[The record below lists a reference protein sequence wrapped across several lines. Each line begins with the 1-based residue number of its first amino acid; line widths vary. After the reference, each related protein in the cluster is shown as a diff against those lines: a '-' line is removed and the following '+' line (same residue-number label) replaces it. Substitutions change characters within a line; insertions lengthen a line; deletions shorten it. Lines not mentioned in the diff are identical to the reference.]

1 VAGVTAELDMLR
13 YYEQRYVPDDPL
25 FAEQWHLLNEGQG
38 DTALHGT
45 DSRVAEAW
53 ELHMGSSQA
62 VIAILDDGVDVHH
75 PELAA
80 KSAEPYNY
88 PADWEAL
95 IPQMFSWHG
104 TSCAGVAVAA
114 ADNGEGGAGVCPGC
128 SLLPALLA
136 GAAGPT
142 PGMGFQ
148 VTDQELAAIFTDLVD
163 LGAWVI
169 SNSWGPAGED
179 PYVDSTSFP
188 APPLPAAVGA
198 AFDYA
203 ESAGRGGLGTVILY
217 AAGNSN
223 QDAAADTYLVHPNV
237 VAVGA
242 VDDQGLKSYYSNYGQ
257 TLDVAAPSNGG
268 LNGITTTSA
277 GPDSASDPQYT
288 DSFGGT
294 SSACPF
300 AAGVVGLILSANPDL
315 TAAQARQILFDSA
328 DTVDPVWGEWDG
340 GFSRYYG
347 HGRVN
352 AYTAVAMALGTCA
365 DPADCPAPSDACEGT
380 CDGMACAPCRT
391 ARDCADGWAC
401 QALPA
406 LGVSTC
412 VEAGASACGDGF
424 ELVNNHCLP
433 TRDACG
439 LCDQA
444 EVCNGRDD
452 DCDGAVDDGLDCDG
466 SPRCLQQ
473 SRGCPDG
480 MNCAGTS
487 CRDACTGDADCEDQ
501 GQCKMAK
508 DRYGQL
514 QLEELVCS
522 GGSMGCDMG
531 CEVLASSLIDEELE
545 AFVDCADA
553 ATCQTIMGCAMLL
566 PISF

>member
-1 VAGVTAELDMLR
+1 
-13 YYEQRYVPDDPL
+13 
-25 FAEQWHLLNEGQG
+25 
-38 DTALHGT
+38 
-45 DSRVAEAW
+45 
-53 ELHMGSSQA
+53 
-62 VIAILDDGVDVHH
+62 
-75 PELAA
+75 
-80 KSAEPYNY
+80 
-88 PADWEAL
+88 
-95 IPQMFSWHG
+95 
-104 TSCAGVAVAA
+104 GVAVAA

-142 PGMGFQ
+142 PGLGFQ
-148 VTDQELAAIFTDLVD
+148 VTDQEMADIFVDLVD

-179 PYVDSTSFP
+179 PSVDSTSFP
-188 APPLPAAVGA
+188 APPLPALVGA

-203 ESAGRGGLGTVILY
+203 ESTGRGGLGTVILY

-223 QDAAADTYLVHPNV
+223 QDAVADTYLVHENV

-277 GPDSASDPQYT
+277 GPDSATDPAYT

-300 AAGVVGLILSANPDL
+300 AAGVVGLILSANPAL
-315 TAAQARQILFDSA
+315 TATEARQILFDSA
-328 DTVDPVWGEWDG
+328 DPIDPVWGDWAA

-352 AYTAVAMALGTCA
+352 AFTAVSLALGTCA
-365 DPADCPAPSDACEGT
+365 DPADCPAPSDVCAGS
-380 CDGMACAPCRT
+380 CDGAGCAPCRT
-391 ARDCADGWAC
+391 ALDCAAGYAC

-406 LGVSTC
+406 LGASYC
-412 VEAGASACGDGF
+412 VAAGVTVCDEGLD
-424 ELVNNHCLP
+424 LVNGHCLP
-433 TRDACG
+433 TRAACG

-444 EVCNGRDD
+444 EACDGRDD
-452 DCDGAVDDGLDCDG
+452 DCNGEVDDGLDCEG

-473 SRGCPDG
+473 GWGCPAE

-487 CRDACTGDADCEDQ
+487 CRDACQNDGDCEDE

-508 DRYGQL
+508 NRYGQL
-514 QLEELVCS
+514 QPAEPVCS
-522 GGSMGCDMG
+522 GGSVGCEMG
-531 CEVLASSLIDEELE
+531 CEVLASSLVDEELD
-545 AFVDCADA
+545 AFADCADE

-566 PISF
+566 PINF